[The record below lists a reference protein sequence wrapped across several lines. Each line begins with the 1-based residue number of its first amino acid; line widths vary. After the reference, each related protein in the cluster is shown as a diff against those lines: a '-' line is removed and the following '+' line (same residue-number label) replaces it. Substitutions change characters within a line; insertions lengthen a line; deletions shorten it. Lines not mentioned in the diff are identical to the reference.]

1 MEANPSSTPG
11 LKRSLS
17 IWAAVGL
24 SVALMAPSMAAN
36 INPQGSATYAGRAVP
51 LTFLIAA
58 VGVLLVAYSFVRLC
72 QYFHH
77 SGSVYAFVGATLGPR
92 TGVVAG
98 WGLLGTYTFYAVVT
112 SAAAG
117 IFGTAFL
124 QAVGIWHNPPTWA
137 PFVLLAVALLLAL
150 VLAIMPVK
158 RGGHVLLS
166 VEGTTVALILIV
178 TAVVLVRLLAGNA
191 PGGHTF
197 TLSVFTVAPGTSSSG
212 LFLGVVF
219 GFLSFAGFEAAATLG
234 EEANRP
240 TRDIPRAILF
250 TAIFGGLYFV
260 IVTAVEVMGFGTDA
274 AGVKAFTTSPSL
286 LGDLGSTYVGNW
298 VGDVITLGTT
308 ISAFG
313 CCLACVVGA
322 ARLLY
327 ALSRDT
333 AGPRGLGQSSSR
345 WGTPVWATLAIVAM
359 AGVIVIIETAV
370 AAQPAAFNSFL
381 WSGTIG
387 TLILLVVYVLAT
399 VGCIMLVFV
408 RHKLPVP
415 TWQIV
420 VPIAGLIVLGYT
432 LYRNVIPYPTGTP
445 KWFPVVSG
453 AWLVAAV
460 IAVIFAPGTARKLGA
475 ALDAREGIAAPGADD
490 AGVGAIGSRPC
501 GTRRRRKGG
510 ILVPELLPCVA
521 EQSLVDHHCHGLLC
535 READEGTLESTLN
548 EGAGWAGGS
557 VFDSQAGFVFRRLC
571 PPVLG
576 LPPHAELDDYAAR
589 RAELGAIEV
598 SKRFLSLA
606 GVSVLCVDTGFTP
619 EPLTTP
625 AELGDLAGATAYEIV
640 RLERVA
646 EDVAAAG
653 VGAAGFADAVRSA
666 LATRTASAVGVKS
679 IAAYRTGLDLRAE
692 RPSDFEVTAA
702 AGRWLAAATP
712 ARRGWRMRPC
722 SGSSS
727 GAAWT
732 CGCRCSSTSATGT
745 ATSTCTAATRCCSRR
760 CCGPSSPPGSR

>member
-1 MEANPSSTPG
+1 MEANPSGGPG

-36 INPQGSATYAGRAVP
+36 INPQGSSTYAGRAVP

-124 QAVGIWHNPPTWA
+124 QEVGIWHNPPTWA

-150 VLAIMPVK
+150 WLAIMPAR
-158 RGGHVLLS
+158 RGATVLLS
-166 VEGTTVALILIV
+166 VEGTTVALILVV

-240 TRDIPRAILF
+240 TRDIPRAILG

-260 IVTAVEVMGFGTDA
+260 IVTAVEVMGFGTGP
-274 AGVKAFTTSPSL
+274 AGIKAFTASPSL

-359 AGVIVIIETAV
+359 AGLIVIIETAV

-387 TLILLVVYVLAT
+387 TLILLVVYVLAS

-445 KWFPVVSG
+445 KWFPVVAG

-460 IAVIFAPGTARKLGA
+460 IAVIFAPGTTRKLGA
-475 ALDAREGIAAPGADD
+475 ALQAREGIAAPGTEEAAAPRLASARDD
-490 AGVGAIGSRPC
+490 AS
-501 GTRRRRKGG
+501 
-510 ILVPELLPCVA
+510 
-521 EQSLVDHHCHGLLC
+521 
-535 READEGTLESTLN
+535 
-548 EGAGWAGGS
+548 
-557 VFDSQAGFVFRRLC
+557 
-571 PPVLG
+571 
-576 LPPHAELDDYAAR
+576 
-589 RAELGAIEV
+589 
-598 SKRFLSLA
+598 
-606 GVSVLCVDTGFTP
+606 
-619 EPLTTP
+619 
-625 AELGDLAGATAYEIV
+625 
-640 RLERVA
+640 
-646 EDVAAAG
+646 
-653 VGAAGFADAVRSA
+653 
-666 LATRTASAVGVKS
+666 
-679 IAAYRTGLDLRAE
+679 
-692 RPSDFEVTAA
+692 
-702 AGRWLAAATP
+702 
-712 ARRGWRMRPC
+712 
-722 SGSSS
+722 
-727 GAAWT
+727 
-732 CGCRCSSTSATGT
+732 
-745 ATSTCTAATRCCSRR
+745 
-760 CCGPSSPPGSR
+760 